1 MEESEQMDGFYKHR
15 SFQSDADLE
24 WEDEDL
30 TGKQRRDREAAKAA
44 HKAAQR
50 EWLDEKL
57 DIALEESF
65 PGSDPI
71 SMTQPPQSPYDKL
84 KP

>member
-24 WEDEDL
+24 WDDEDL

-44 HKAAQR
+44 AKAAHNER
-50 EWLDEKL
+50 LDEML

-65 PGSDPI
+65 PASDPI

>member
-1 MEESEQMDGFYKHR
+1 MDDLERYR
-15 SFQSDADLE
+15 SFRSAADFD
-24 WEDEDL
+24 WDDEDL

-44 HKAAQR
+44 HK

-71 SMTQPPQSPYDKL
+71 SIAQPPQSLYEKF